1 VNLGFTSFFSPAV
14 TNDSN
19 YAPFKVKFSEF
30 GFTFG
35 SPSDSQIS
43 LSDFA
48 DTSDQS
54 AVYENGRITILP
66 PWEEVDNETY
76 LAWYSHIS
84 EAGEDDL
91 EELMVGD
98 IAQMDRSATIVGQG
112 MINFMDPTTN
122 KYIQGKYYEVN
133 TESKQV
139 MVGLWWCTGDDRDY
153 ILHLENGQAEMGI
166 ETLYLFQRYLISFH
180 CQEPKTE

>member
-1 VNLGFTSFFSPAV
+1 MIHKNFDIILGILCLTLALSACAPAPEVTAQYDPAEIRFSGERAYAIEGEFVTSYKNRVSG
-14 TNDSN
+14 
-19 YAPFKVKFSEF
+19 SE
-30 GFTFG
+30 
-35 SPSDSQIS
+35 
-43 LSDFA
+43 
-48 DTSDQS
+48 
-54 AVYENGRITILP
+54 ENRLR
-66 PWEEVDNETY
+66 
-76 LAWYSHIS
+76 
-84 EAGEDDL
+84 
-91 EELMVGD
+91 D

-122 KYIQGKYYEVN
+122 KYIQGKYFEVN